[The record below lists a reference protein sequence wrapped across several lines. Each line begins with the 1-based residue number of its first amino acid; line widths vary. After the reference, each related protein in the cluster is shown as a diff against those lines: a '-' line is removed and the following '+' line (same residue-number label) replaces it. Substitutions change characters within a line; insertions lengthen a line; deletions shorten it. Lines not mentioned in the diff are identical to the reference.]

1 MLAAAIEVGHLW
13 RTMRRLLPLLSLAWL
28 AGCGAEPP
36 PPPIIPPALPPIAAP
51 APAPPPPPV
60 PGLCEDLVRV
70 VAAEAGGF
78 AGLRGQALGGR
89 TGWAGA
95 VVPHGFR
102 ACRVEGSA
110 RPVAAYVCE
119 GQPIKGGSGGLLASV
134 YVAVAEDIAACL
146 GRTTWYPRAWRRGAE
161 RLFGRGE
168 RQTTWRDVTANPKP
182 ALQLKI
188 EEDFV
193 AERYYLRLAVVTL
206 G

>member
-1 MLAAAIEVGHLW
+1 
-13 RTMRRLLPLLSLAWL
+13 MRHPLPLLLLACL

-36 PPPIIPPALPPIAAP
+36 PPPIIP
-51 APAPPPPPV
+51 APPPTPIAVPAPSPPPV
-60 PGLCEDLVRV
+60 RDFCDDLVRV
-70 VAAEAGGF
+70 VAAEASGF
-78 AGLRGQALGGR
+78 AGLRRHALDGR

-95 VVPHGFR
+95 VVPPGFR

-119 GQPIKGGSGGLLASV
+119 GQPIKGGRGELLDGGYA
-134 YVAVAEDIAACL
+134 AVAQDIAACL
-146 GRTTWYPRAWRRGAE
+146 GRVTWYPRAWRRGEE
-161 RLFGRGE
+161 RLFGQGE
-168 RQTTWRDVTANPKP
+168 RQTTWRDVTTNPKP